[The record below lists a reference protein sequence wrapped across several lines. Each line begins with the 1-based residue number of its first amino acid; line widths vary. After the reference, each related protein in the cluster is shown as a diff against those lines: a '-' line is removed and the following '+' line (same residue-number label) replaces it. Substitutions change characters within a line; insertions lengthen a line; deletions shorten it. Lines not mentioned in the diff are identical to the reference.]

1 MPFIPTLSVTVEGRC
16 TSLII
21 TDTTGADTGDGT
33 KWDGVAG
40 LASATL
46 TAASFSITGP
56 DGSNTAPNV
65 LSQITGAAPIT
76 GDLTFTGITGTWTD
90 GLYDIRYSVTGT
102 AALTDFEFYLY
113 CNAQN
118 CVDAMFAKL
127 STLVCTDTAASKT
140 RDRLL
145 DNAMMAEGLLMAL
158 KSAIASSS
166 TTALDYILARI
177 NRICTFEGCG
187 TCSDCT

>member
-1 MPFIPTLSVTVEGRC
+1 MPFTPTLSVTVEGQC

-21 TDTTGADTGDGT
+21 IDTTGADTGDGT

-40 LASATL
+40 LGSASL

-56 DGSNTAPNV
+56 AGGNTTPNV

-90 GLYDIRYSVTGT
+90 GVYDIRYSVTGT
-102 AALTDFEFYLY
+102 AVLTDFEFYLY

-127 STLVCTDTAASKT
+127 STLVCTDPVASDV

-145 DNAMMAEGLLMAL
+145 NNAMTAEGLLMSL

-166 TTALDYILARI
+166 TAALDYILACI